1 MALSLFKP
9 KALTVKKEPV
19 IVSVPD
25 IKEYLVKEYER
36 VNLLREENERLLDE
50 LEKVKEIQ
58 MKYEATLVTLD
69 EYAKRNEVL
78 YGKVQKKQDDLVEM
92 QNKVSQA
99 RSELNS
105 YKIKFNE
112 AAITKE
118 EIKGEVISDFRKEL
132 ISKIRIHKGNL
143 SKGVVCQII
152 NGEPILPSEGD
163 E

>member
-9 KALTVKKEPV
+9 KSLAIKKEPV
-19 IVSVPD
+19 FVSVPD

-36 VNLLREENERLLDE
+36 VNLLRDENERLLDE
-50 LEKVKEIQ
+50 LEKAKETQ
-58 MKYEATLVTLD
+58 MKYEATLVTLA
-69 EYAKRNEVL
+69 EYSQRID
-78 YGKVQKKQDDLVEM
+78 YHGKKLTQKDRDIIELQK
-92 QNKVSQA
+92 KVSQA
-99 RSELNS
+99 RNELNS

-118 EIKGEVISDFRKEL
+118 EIKDEVISEFRKEL
-132 ISKIRIHKGNL
+132 ISKIKSQKGNL
-143 SKGVVCQII
+143 SRAVVFALI

>member
-19 IVSVPD
+19 FVSVPD

-50 LEKVKEIQ
+50 LEKAKEVQ

-69 EYAKRNEVL
+69 EYSKRID
-78 YGKVQKKQDDLVEM
+78 YHGKKLTQKDRDIIELQK
-92 QNKVSQA
+92 KVSQA
-99 RSELNS
+99 RNELNS

-118 EIKGEVISDFRKEL
+118 EIKEEVISDFRKEL
-132 ISKIRIHKGNL
+132 ISKIKNHKGNL

-152 NGEPILPSEGD
+152 NGEPILPSGGG
-163 E
+163 